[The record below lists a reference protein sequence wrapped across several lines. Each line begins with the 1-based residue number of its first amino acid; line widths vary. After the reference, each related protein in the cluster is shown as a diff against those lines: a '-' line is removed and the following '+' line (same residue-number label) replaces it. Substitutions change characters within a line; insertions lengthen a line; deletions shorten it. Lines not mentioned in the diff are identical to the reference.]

1 MTTCDVCQQFINIGK
16 TVILMDTSNYQKTF
30 CSKCY
35 KKMSKEQ
42 KKQYS
47 FIEGSK
53 LDARGTTEGFSLG
66 GIFGAITG
74 RSGTKYSENWV
85 VKHSQKKYAYTQKE
99 MDDFSIDVFD
109 MHAGLLKDSKHRA
122 VMDKF
127 ESKTN
132 SRYYK
137 KYIQDKMQP

>member
-1 MTTCDVCQQFINIGK
+1 MT
-16 TVILMDTSNYQKTF
+16 
-30 CSKCY
+30 
-35 KKMSKEQ
+35 KEQ

-53 LDARGTTEGFSLG
+53 LDVGGATGVFVFG
-66 GIFGAITG
+66 GILGDAVG
-74 RSGTKYSENWV
+74 SSGTKYGENWAA
-85 VKHSQKKYAYTQKE
+85 KRSKKKYGYTQKE

-109 MHAGLLKDSKHRA
+109 MHAGLLNDSQHRA

-137 KYIQDKMQP
+137 KYIQDKVEWFKPC

>member
-1 MTTCDVCQQFINIGK
+1 
-16 TVILMDTSNYQKTF
+16 MDSSNYQKTF
-30 CSKCY
+30 CSECY

-53 LDARGTTEGFSLG
+53 LDVEGKKGGFILG
-66 GIFGAITG
+66 GIFGAIIG
-74 RSGTKYSENWV
+74 RSGTKYGENWA
-85 VKHSQKKYAYTQKE
+85 VKHSQKKYGYTQKE
-99 MDDFSIDVFD
+99 MDNFSIDVFD

-137 KYIQDKMQP
+137 KYIQDKVR